1 MQIMQSRR
9 DFLAGLSAASAVSA
23 LGARAPLADE
33 GPPETT
39 TIRLVSYPNI
49 CGAPQFIA
57 EELLRLERFTDI
69 RYVPT
74 TYSNVVPRGE
84 ADFDFQTAPWIASHV
99 DAGVPIAAL
108 SGVHPGC
115 YELFA
120 QKTIWTI
127 SDLKSK
133 RVGIDALGEA
143 GHLYLAL
150 MVAQVGLDPRTDV
163 DWITN
168 PGASNF
174 MALFAEGKVDAFLAF
189 PPGTAGITVPQARSF
204 HSQPDH

>member
-1 MQIMQSRR
+1 MHIMHSRR
-9 DFLAGLSAASAVSA
+9 DFLASACLAATAGVF
-23 LGARAPLADE
+23 GAPRSLADE
-33 GPPETT
+33 APPEVTI
-39 TIRLVSYPNI
+39 IRLVSYPNI

-57 EELLRLERFTDI
+57 EELLRLEGFTDI

-74 TYSNVVPRGE
+74 TYSDAVARGE
-84 ADFDFQTAPWIASHV
+84 ADFDFQAAPWIASHV
-99 DAGVPIAAL
+99 DAGMPIAAL
-108 SGVHPGC
+108 AGVHPGC
-115 YELFA
+115 YELFG
-120 QKTIWTI
+120 QETIRTI
-127 SDLKSK
+127 SDLKGK

-150 MVAQVGLDPRTDV
+150 MVAHVGLDPHTDV
-163 DWITN
+163 DWISN